1 MCANECLVVMK
12 ALRLL
17 QRANAKD
24 QLQKLLK
31 DEMCGILQT
40 ANHYFADN
48 PIEARQDRVVAR
60 LEKMGLSHQDYRKV
74 TLSQVKSA
82 TYLSNED

>member
-1 MCANECLVVMK
+1 MFNRNRGPATR
-12 ALRLL
+12 A
-17 QRANAKD
+17 RANAEE

-48 PIEARQDRVVAR
+48 LNVTVGEADQ
-60 LEKMGLSHQDYRKV
+60 
-74 TLSQVKSA
+74 
-82 TYLSNED
+82 